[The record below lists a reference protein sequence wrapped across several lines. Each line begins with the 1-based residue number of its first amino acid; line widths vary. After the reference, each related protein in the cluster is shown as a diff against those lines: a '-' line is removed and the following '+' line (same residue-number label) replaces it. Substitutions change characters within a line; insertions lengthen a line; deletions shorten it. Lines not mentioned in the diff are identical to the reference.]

1 MGIENEDTSF
11 FVSERESDESAKI
24 KEEIK
29 QPNIFGH
36 QLKS

>member
-1 MGIENEDTSF
+1 MSIENEDTSF
-11 FVSERESDESAKI
+11 FVSERESDESVKI

-29 QPNIFGH
+29 QPDILRH